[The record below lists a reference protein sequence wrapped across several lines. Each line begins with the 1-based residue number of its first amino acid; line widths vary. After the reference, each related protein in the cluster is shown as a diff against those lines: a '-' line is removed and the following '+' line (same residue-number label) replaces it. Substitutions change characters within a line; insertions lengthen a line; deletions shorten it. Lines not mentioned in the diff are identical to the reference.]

1 MERVVQITNVAGQ
14 LIWLL
19 YIVNKCMDKNNRKS
33 KNELILMYLLDMIV
47 YISLIFLTYDITK
60 TIVIN
65 HIICIFIMLIIY
77 SKDKYNIL
85 IVFSML
91 HIFMSTILNIT
102 NSIFIYYIRN
112 INIVFIII
120 LQFII
125 SFFIIKNSY
134 IIINLYKKLYDYK
147 YSWMIIILSFFF
159 DYILK
164 YYRNFCEINI
174 TIIID
179 MAIIGYIVFFS
190 LGLVYFMNIK
200 LKANTIFEL
209 HRNLDDKNNQLRNIK
224 KNHEKQIMYLDYLSK
239 SNNFDEVG
247 EYLKEIINDG
257 QTDINSLKRKH
268 YESSI
273 LNLIEKHISNPEIN
287 LIIEEKYNL
296 SNVLMPEMELYRIM
310 INIVDNAVK
319 AMNGKGI
326 IKINVYKKDNVVLS
340 IENDGPPIKEQ
351 DLKHIFEEGFTTK
364 SNQDKSHGFGL
375 SIVKDLVEKYGGQI
389 QVESCDKYT
398 KFIIFLK

>member
-164 YYRNFCEINI
+164 YYNINI
-174 TIIID
+174 
-179 MAIIGYIVFFS
+179 
-190 LGLVYFMNIK
+190 K
-200 LKANTIFEL
+200 
-209 HRNLDDKNNQLRNIK
+209 
-224 KNHEKQIMYLDYLSK
+224 
-239 SNNFDEVG
+239 
-247 EYLKEIINDG
+247 
-257 QTDINSLKRKH
+257 
-268 YESSI
+268 I
-273 LNLIEKHISNPEIN
+273 LL
-287 LIIEEKYNL
+287 
-296 SNVLMPEMELYRIM
+296 
-310 INIVDNAVK
+310 
-319 AMNGKGI
+319 
-326 IKINVYKKDNVVLS
+326 
-340 IENDGPPIKEQ
+340 
-351 DLKHIFEEGFTTK
+351 
-364 SNQDKSHGFGL
+364 
-375 SIVKDLVEKYGGQI
+375 
-389 QVESCDKYT
+389 
-398 KFIIFLK
+398 